1 MILRWALHFA
11 SGNSLF
17 SGVLVL
23 LAVWSLATFTKR
35 RRNQRTLRLA
45 VFVGVVMI
53 ALSATPFPW
62 WAYAIWGTL
71 FGTWLW
77 TARRP
82 SRKENGDSRA
92 SHLAGGVFVTG
103 CVLAVGLELT
113 TLFPPIPPGSHQTM
127 YVIGDSIT
135 AGLNDDD
142 LLWPTI
148 LADSK
153 HVDVVNLAQPGAMAD
168 SAMKQAQLIPDG
180 AGGIVLIEIGGN
192 DMLSGRNSS
201 VYGQDLKTLIGAVS
215 TPNRTLVM
223 LELPLAPF
231 SNEYGCVQRRLARE
245 YDVLLISK
253 REFSR
258 VLGMADGTVDGI
270 HLSARGQ
277 QLMAD
282 TIWKYVGPLY
292 ATQRPFAAGG

>member
-17 SGVLVL
+17 SGVIVL
-23 LAVWSLATFTKR
+23 LAVWALMTFSER

-45 VFVGVVMI
+45 LFVGVVMI
-53 ALSATPFPW
+53 VLSATPFPW
-62 WAYAIWGTL
+62 WAYSIWGIL
-71 FGTWLW
+71 LGAWLW
-77 TARRP
+77 TTRRLP
-82 SRKENGDSRA
+82 EKDSGTSRPA
-92 SHLAGGVFVTG
+92 HLAGGLFVAA
-103 CVLAVGLELT
+103 CVLAIGAELT
-113 TLFPPIPPGSHQTM
+113 TLSPRLPPGSYQTM

-135 AGLNDDD
+135 AGLNEDD

-148 LADSK
+148 LADSQ

-168 SAMKQAQLIPDG
+168 SAMKQAKLIPDD

-192 DMLSGRNSS
+192 DMLSGRSS
-201 VYGQDLKTLIGAVS
+201 NVYGRDLAALIGAVS
-215 TPNRTLVM
+215 TPDRTLMM

-231 SNEYGCVQRRLARE
+231 SNEYGRVQRRLARE

-258 VLGMADGTVDGI
+258 VLGMADGTLDGI

-282 TIWKYVGPLY
+282 TIWKYIGPLY
-292 ATQRPFAAGG
+292 ATQRHVAAGG